1 MPVTV
6 SSIVGNATLTSALAT
21 EKGSTYDKIVKD
33 ASEAYASALGVK
45 KGVTR
50 LGNMNKNIPI
60 DHKVILEYHVGTGA
74 TVKIEALLPPNF
86 NLDLR
91 ANWSQKDAMGLKD
104 ALSADTSA
112 MTGAMSRYGAG
123 AATSRTGK
131 ALRTVSRVGAKAL
144 GSGVVRG
151 ASAVGAAASDYL
163 GLSNA
168 TAKFMTAHYWQGASP
183 ISCNIPFEF
192 IAEDDPD
199 KQVLDPIRELYKLAA
214 PYEEGGIIIPPGP
227 SIAGVLSSVGIRI
240 NIYLGRILAFE
251 NVIIESVAAEIDTRP
266 AKGTGANKGKI
277 LHAKVDVSF
286 TSFYTATRDD
296 IDKMF
301 SRSYVDSGA

>member
-1 MPVTV
+1 MA
-6 SSIVGNATLTSALAT
+6 SIGSIFADAKLLGVAVG
-21 EKGSTYDKIVKD
+21 KVIG
-33 ASEAYASALGVK
+33 SEAKSAVDAASTAYADALGVEL
-45 KGVTR
+45 GITR
-50 LGNMNKNIPI
+50 LGNTNADIPI
-60 DHKVILEYHVGTGA
+60 DHKVILEYYVGSA
-74 TVKIEALLPPNF
+74 STVKIEALLPQNF

-104 ALSADTSA
+104 LLSAKNMAS
-112 MTGAMSRYGAG
+112 AG
-123 AATSRTGK
+123 AALNRYGSTARTSRTGK
-131 ALRTVSRVGAKAL
+131 VI
-144 GSGVVRG
+144 
-151 ASAVGAAASDYL
+151 GAAARMGGKLVNNVGGGAAAAADYL
-163 GLSNA
+163 GLSNT

-199 KQVLDPIRELYKLAA
+199 SQVLTPIKELYKLAA

-301 SRSYVDSGA
+301 ARNYTG